1 MGVLNLVIT
10 ISRETGSGGHTVGRL
25 LAERCGYDFYDK
37 EIVASVAS
45 KMGIDEKLILENGE
59 NMSDQDYI
67 DMKSGFVPYYRKA
80 EVPYEEIKEAQD
92 KVIKSIAEKGNC
104 VIVGRGSDYILRER
118 NDVFHVFIHAD
129 MEHRVKRVQR
139 HEGVTGQEERIRREL
154 EQKDRSRAT
163 YYRYFTQKEW
173 GKVENY
179 TISLDAGIFTKT
191 QCTELII
198 QAIQMKHL

>member
-1 MGVLNLVIT
+1 MIIT

-25 LAERCGYDFYDK
+25 LAERLGYDFYDK

-80 EVPYEEIKEAQD
+80 QVPYEEIKEAQD

-104 VIVGRGSDYILRER
+104 VIVGRGADYILRER
-118 NDVFHVFIHAD
+118 DDVFHVFIHAD

-139 HEGVTGQEERIRREL
+139 HEGVTDQEERVRKEL
-154 EQKDRSRAT
+154 MQKDRSRAT

-179 TISLDAGIFTKT
+179 TLSLDSGIFTKT
-191 QCTELII
+191 QCMELIV
-198 QAIQMKHL
+198 QAIKMKEKNKEE

>member
-1 MGVLNLVIT
+1 MIIT
-10 ISRETGSGGHTVGRL
+10 ISRETGSGGHTVGKL
-25 LAERCGYDFYDK
+25 LAERLGYDFYDK

-92 KVIKSIAEKGNC
+92 RVIKSIAEKGNC
-104 VIVGRGSDYILRER
+104 VIVGRGADYILRAR

-139 HEGVTGQEERIRREL
+139 HEGVTNQEDRIQREL

-179 TISLDAGIFTKT
+179 TISLDAGTFTKT
-191 QCTELII
+191 QCVELII
-198 QAIQMKHL
+198 QAMEMKHL

>member
-1 MGVLNLVIT
+1 MVIT

-104 VIVGRGSDYILRER
+104 VIVGRGADYILRER
-118 NDVFHVFIHAD
+118 DDVFHVFIHAD

-163 YYRYFTQKEW
+163 FYRYFTQKEW

>member
-1 MGVLNLVIT
+1 MVIT

-92 KVIKSIAEKGNC
+92 KVIKSIAKKGNC
-104 VIVGRGSDYILRER
+104 VIVGRGADYILRER

>member
-1 MGVLNLVIT
+1 MLNLIIT

-25 LAERCGYDFYDK
+25 LAERLDYDFYDK

-45 KMGIDEKLILENGE
+45 KMGIDKKLILENGE

-67 DMKSGFVPYYRKA
+67 DMKSGLVPHYKKA

-92 KVIKSIAEKGNC
+92 KVIKSIADKGNC
-104 VIVGRGSDYILRER
+104 VIVGRGADYILRGR
-118 NDVFHVFIHAD
+118 DDIFHVFIHAD

-139 HEGVTGQEERIRREL
+139 HEGVTGQEERIQKEL
-154 EQKDRSRAT
+154 VQKDRSRAT

-179 TISLDAGIFTKT
+179 TLSLDSGIFTKT

-198 QAIQMKHL
+198 QAVKMKHL

>member
-1 MGVLNLVIT
+1 MLNLIIT

-25 LAERCGYDFYDK
+25 LAERLDYDFYDK

-45 KMGIDEKLILENGE
+45 KMGIDKKLILENGE

-67 DMKSGFVPYYRKA
+67 DMKSGFVPHYKKA

-92 KVIKSIAEKGNC
+92 KVIKSIADKGNC
-104 VIVGRGSDYILRER
+104 VIVGRGADYILRGR
-118 NDVFHVFIHAD
+118 DDIFHVFIHAD

-139 HEGVTGQEERIRREL
+139 HEGVTGQEERIQKEL
-154 EQKDRSRAT
+154 VQKDRSRAT

-179 TISLDAGIFTKT
+179 TLSLDSGIFTKT

-198 QAIQMKHL
+198 QAVKMKHL